1 MGGVVLGRHR
11 GSHTSRSGQEPHTPG
26 GTEVASGDLG
36 TLRRHHAMGAR
47 DIAGRLPTVGAT
59 VRVRMCPVVGLLG
72 AIGVWSLLRDAPAI
86 PALVG
91 LRLAQVCCS
100 VSLGTFLRHH
110 GMVASH

>member
-1 MGGVVLGRHR
+1 M
-11 GSHTSRSGQEPHTPG
+11 
-26 GTEVASGDLG
+26 ASGDLG

-47 DIAGRLPTVGAT
+47 DIVDRLPTVGAT
-59 VRVRMCPVVGLLG
+59 RVRMCPVVGLLG
-72 AIGVWSLLRDAPAI
+72 AIGVWSLLRDAPAK